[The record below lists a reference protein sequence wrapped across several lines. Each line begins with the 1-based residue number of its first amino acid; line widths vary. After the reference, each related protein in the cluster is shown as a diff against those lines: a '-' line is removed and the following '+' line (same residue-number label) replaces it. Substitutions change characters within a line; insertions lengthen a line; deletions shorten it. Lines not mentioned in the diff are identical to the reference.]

1 MIYIEIE
8 IFRVDLNIHN
18 SVGEGSFFPRF
29 LSIENLSDFAPDTS
43 KSSHKSRMR
52 SANLC
57 HRSMHKELE
66 IDDYQRRIQV
76 LTGENKS
83 YVIGGVGGG
92 RQRSGNISH
101 QACVAS
107 DAI

>member
-1 MIYIEIE
+1 
-8 IFRVDLNIHN
+8 
-18 SVGEGSFFPRF
+18 
-29 LSIENLSDFAPDTS
+29 
-43 KSSHKSRMR
+43 
-52 SANLC
+52 
-57 HRSMHKELE
+57 MHKELE

-92 RQRSGNISH
+92 RQWSGNISH

>member
-1 MIYIEIE
+1 MHRLKIYIEIE

-18 SVGEGSFFPRF
+18 SVGEGSFFPHILVHSESVRF
-29 LSIENLSDFAPDTS
+29 
-43 KSSHKSRMR
+43 
-52 SANLC
+52 C
-57 HRSMHKELE
+57 
-66 IDDYQRRIQV
+66 
-76 LTGENKS
+76 TGENKS

-101 QACVAS
+101 QACMAS